1 MSDPIVNKLKAAKNI
16 VLVTGILCSIVAGY
30 CCIATLGVFAALVTV
45 AGMLAAWVVSLLLE
59 GLAELIECSQR
70 IADKV
75 NPLLKE
81 IHHDG
86 WTCPYCGENNLLGES
101 VCKKCGRS

>member
-16 VLVTGILCSIVAGY
+16 VLVTGILCSVVAGY
-30 CCIATLGVFAALVTV
+30 GCIASLGVFAAVVTA
-45 AGMLAAWVVSLLLE
+45 AGFLAAWVVSLLLE

-75 NPLLKE
+75 NPLPKA

-86 WTCPYCGENNLLGES
+86 WTCPHCGEKNLLGEA